1 MRLRLLCIN
10 EGSHTFKKR
19 KKQRQVC
26 ECWCSHQVCVEVY
39 PQAIQVLSG
48 LNPVLCAVQRL
59 LKPRDEPVQLLHEIL
74 GTREERENSVY
85 DLKKQKQQQKKL
97 IICINADV
105 QGLLERHQNNT
116 THTKHFRGLGDD
128 RTIMCKKRKEERS
141 KTKQQTV

>member
-1 MRLRLLCIN
+1 MRQRLLCIN
-10 EGSHTFKKR
+10 EGSHAFKKR

-26 ECWCSHQVCVEVY
+26 ECLCSHQVCVEVY

-85 DLKKQKQQQKKL
+85 DLKK
-97 IICINADV
+97 
-105 QGLLERHQNNT
+105 
-116 THTKHFRGLGDD
+116 
-128 RTIMCKKRKEERS
+128 
-141 KTKQQTV
+141 

>member
-1 MRLRLLCIN
+1 MRVHIRL
-10 EGSHTFKKR
+10 KKR
-19 KKQRQVC
+19 KKKSQVC
-26 ECWCSHQVCVEVY
+26 ECLCSHQVCVEVY

-59 LKPRDEPVQLLHEIL
+59 LKPRDEPVQLLHKIL

-85 DLKKQKQQQKKL
+85 DLKKQEQKNPL

-105 QGLLERHQNNT
+105 QGLLERHQKNT

-141 KTKQQTV
+141 KTKQQIV